1 MLTNSVKHCND
12 GGIITNGGVLSN
24 GGVLTDC
31 GKLTICEAHWY
42 SVTVG
47 SAAGTVDG
55 ADEGTI

>member
-1 MLTNSVKHCND
+1 MLTNGVKHCNH

-24 GGVLTDC
+24 GGVLISC
-31 GKLTICEAHWY
+31 GMLTTCEAHWY

-47 SAAGTVDG
+47 SAVGTGDG